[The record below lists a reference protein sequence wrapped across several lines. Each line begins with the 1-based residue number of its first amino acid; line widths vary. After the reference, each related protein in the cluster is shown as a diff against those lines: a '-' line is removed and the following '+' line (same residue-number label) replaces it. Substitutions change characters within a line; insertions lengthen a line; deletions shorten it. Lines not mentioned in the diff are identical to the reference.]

1 MGQLGPSAEQ
11 QGKSRLLYVWSSIAS
26 VVLVIA
32 GVALAVMGNG
42 AGWVLVVFAAVMGTG
57 LFLTLRYT
65 KQAQP

>member
-11 QGKSRLLYVWSSIAS
+11 QGKSRMFYVWSSIAS

-32 GVALAVMGNG
+32 GVALAITGNA
-42 AGWVLVVFAAVMGTG
+42 AGWVLVVFAAVMWTG
-57 LFLTLRYT
+57 LFLILRYT